1 MKSLSVKMLS
11 VVAAMCALSACSS
24 TYQPPP
30 PVVAPTAPEAA
41 RTAPAVVTPTPAPA
55 VGTTRQPLPA
65 PTEPAP
71 PAAAP
76 PATPAS
82 TLLASVQAAIT
93 AGDLERGAALSERAL
108 RISPRDA
115 QLWYQ
120 LAIIRYRQ
128 NRFDEA
134 TNTAR
139 RALSFVGTDEILRR
153 QINLL
158 LQQAG
163 AASSTNAR

>member
-1 MKSLSVKMLS
+1 MRSLLLGAVL
-11 VVAAMCALSACSS
+11 CLLGACSS

-30 PVVAPTAPEAA
+30 PSVPPATNVPPAIPPVV
-41 RTAPAVVTPTPAPA
+41 VVPGQPP
-55 VGTTRQPLPA
+55 VVSTTRQPLP
-65 PTEPAP
+65 PSTVEPAAP
-71 PAAAP
+71 VPAPAA
-76 PATPAS
+76 TPTS

-120 LAIIRYRQ
+120 LAIIRQRQ
-128 NRFDEA
+128 NRLDEA

-158 LQQAG
+158 LEQVG
-163 AASSTNAR
+163 AATSRNAR

>member
-1 MKSLSVKMLS
+1 MRLLILL
-11 VVAAMCALSACSS
+11 AAVMAVSACTS
-24 TYQPPP
+24 TYQPQPA
-30 PVVAPTAPEAA
+30 VVAP
-41 RTAPAVVTPTPAPA
+41 APAPSAPIDEPVVVTPAPPAQE
-55 VGTTRQPLPA
+55 TTTSRQPLPA
-65 PTEPAP
+65 PDEPASP
-71 PAAAP
+71 PPAP
-76 PATPAS
+76 PATPSS

-128 NRFDEA
+128 NRMDEA
-134 TNTAR
+134 AGTAR
-139 RALSFVGTDEILRR
+139 RALSFVGNDQILRR

-158 LQQAG
+158 LQQTAAG
-163 AASSTNAR
+163 AAPKAR